1 MKRLS
6 LIFVLGV
13 SAILLTG
20 CDGYKKISEEE
31 FNSYFSAEKIS
42 AAKENFAAIKTFNFK
57 TIQTTTEFDYELYRY
72 FDADYYYQ
80 YAFAD
85 EKTQKNYSHDLYL
98 GSSNIS
104 DCKWYAVT
112 AEGVNKVTVG
122 QQAFNEYDER
132 VRNDKGTI
140 TNSMD
145 DPFYYAKEFSENVA
159 NKQYYLGRNSLKVTF
174 KSPEGSNDSLSGK
187 IVFNSKTLLIA
198 SCEIHLKTT
207 EGSGTIKF
215 NFSYNK
221 SFKHKMPNDI
231 GYKESV

>member
-1 MKRLS
+1 M
-6 LIFVLGV
+6 
-13 SAILLTG
+13 LTG
-20 CDGYKKISEEE
+20 CDDYKKISEEE
-31 FNSYFSAEKIS
+31 FNSYFSAEKVS

-132 VRNDKGTI
+132 VRNDRGTI

-159 NKQYYLGRNSLKVTF
+159 NKQYYLGGNSLKVTF
-174 KSPEGSNDSLSGK
+174 KSPEGSDDSLSGK

-231 GYKESV
+231 GYKEQQ